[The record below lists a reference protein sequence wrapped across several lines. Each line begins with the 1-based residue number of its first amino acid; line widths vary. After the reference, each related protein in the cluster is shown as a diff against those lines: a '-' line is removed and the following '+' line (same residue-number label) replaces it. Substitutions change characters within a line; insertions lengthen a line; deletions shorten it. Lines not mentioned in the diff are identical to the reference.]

1 MSDILKEE
9 IYSIFFSNLDVK
21 AYLKE
26 NIDVASKLGDDILSG
41 TDEHFR
47 MGGMEE
53 IFYGKRVISKNLKP
67 YNEIDY
73 LKDNPDVADS
83 VGVDKGFISGFEH
96 FLYSGYREI
105 LNGERQSN
113 LIKHNEIIDKPYIIA
128 NIIRSD
134 RFEHFYNELDI
145 NSYFEANPDILKAIQ
160 DGIIKE
166 LDTYLK
172 DVGLNEL
179 YLGKRILRKE
189 LTPYNEDVYLGINRD
204 LIDTVSLEFTSAFE
218 HFLLYGYKEMLQG
231 IREKSLELPLLSGM
245 EKELNEKL
253 FSINKMILSKSGL
266 FNKEFYMTRYPDI
279 ANTTMDPLYHYLVFG
294 ASEGRD
300 PNPNFNTI
308 FYLHQYHDVVSSGL
322 NPLVHYVLIG
332 QRENRDTLRDY
343 KNTQN
348 EHIYPLPLVSKKV
361 KDIPLNIAVVV
372 HAFYIDVLEDIIS
385 SIDYISPKPDLFIS
399 VAQDADI
406 IAIKSLL
413 KDRGYEKVVIKAVEN
428 RGRDVAP
435 FLIDFSKDLKLYDLC
450 CKIHGKKSLYGGSEQ
465 TNWRNH
471 LYHNLLGSKEIVDD
485 ILNAFFQNEK
495 LGLLFS
501 DNYGMIPYWGY
512 TWLTNRGL
520 VADVLKK
527 LNLSKLNYILDK
539 TYIDYPA
546 GTMFWFRPEAIS
558 QILDADFKYED
569 FPEEPIGNDGT
580 LAHGL
585 ERLFGY
591 VTQLNGFDYVE
602 QNHKL
607 HQYIKNIT
615 HKNFNQHEAKTLDTA
630 KQIVSS
636 EKYIIFDIFDTL
648 VTRTIFYP
656 DNIFRIIENRVD
668 EEFNCRSNFMK
679 IRKETENSLRLAGH
693 SGDVSYEDIYDSM
706 HLYSNYTTE
715 MIEYIR
721 DLDFSYELKIL
732 RAKPEVVE
740 LLSYAYEKGLN
751 VLFVSDMYLT
761 KSQII
766 KILEKNSI
774 PFEEENL
781 LVSSDNGY
789 RKDNATVWKY
799 LIENKII
806 DVPKSIIIGDNEVSD
821 AKIPGDFGI
830 KSFHLLSERNNFFNS
845 PFGKLFQEKFPI
857 VSQQNMTLMG
867 PVINKLFASPFNLKS
882 TLLNF
887 TPKLSPYEFGYS
899 ALAPFFYMFLS
910 NLYLR
915 FSNKDI
921 YFLARDGYFIKE
933 LFEHYINSKK
943 LNMEGKSLYLE
954 ISRRAVL
961 GAVEKNKENLRNIIL
976 DLGPYDGN
984 FSNMI
989 YSRVGLSEEF
999 LEECNIEDFY
1009 ISTHK
1014 DLEKSYDILFE
1025 NIDIINKHSL
1035 MERKAFN
1042 LYLES
1047 IEFFDE
1053 KENII
1058 IDLGYSGTIQ
1068 NYLYQLTNRYLVGEY
1083 LVTTD
1088 RVENIE
1094 SEENIINGYF
1104 AHKIN
1109 PSDISENIVYKY
1121 SLILEAYLTSNKGQ
1135 LVCFE
1140 ENDGDP
1146 IPRYK
1151 TKKDSIDI
1159 QIEITKGIKDYISDL
1174 SIVPVDFI
1182 DTKSNEC
1189 KDISLFTFEYMLKNR
1204 HLNDTLL
1211 SMFHLEDDFTGIE
1224 KLDVMTILNQR
1235 GL

>member
-1 MSDILKEE
+1 MSNILKEE
-9 IYSIFFSNLDVK
+9 IYNIFFSNFDIE

-26 NIDVASKLGDDILSG
+26 NIDIATNLDDDVLSG
-41 TDEHFR
+41 VDKHLR
-47 MGGMEE
+47 MGGLEE
-53 IFYGKRVISKNLKP
+53 IFYGKRVLCNSLNP
-67 YNEIDY
+67 YSEVDY
-73 LKDNPDVADS
+73 LNNNPDVKEN
-83 VGVDKGFISGFEH
+83 VGPDKGFVSGFEH

-113 LIKHNEIIDKPYIIA
+113 FLKHVQTTKELYIIS

-134 RFEHFYNELDI
+134 RFQNFYNNLDI
-145 NSYFEANPDILKAIQ
+145 SSYFEANPDILKAIQ
-160 DGIIKE
+160 DGIIKS
-166 LDTYLK
+166 LDTYFK
-172 DVGLNEL
+172 DIGLNEL

-189 LTPYNEDVYLGINRD
+189 LTPYNEEVYLGINRD

-218 HFLLYGYKEMLQG
+218 HFLLYGHKEMLEG
-231 IREKSLELPLLSGM
+231 AREKSLELPLTQGV
-245 EKELNEKL
+245 EKELGKKL
-253 FSINKMILSKSGL
+253 FSINKMILEESDL
-266 FNKEFYMTRYPDI
+266 FDREFYLTRYPDI
-279 ANTTMDPLYHYLVFG
+279 ASTTIDPLYHYLVFG
-294 ASEGRD
+294 ANEGRD
-300 PNPNFNTI
+300 PNANFNTF
-308 FYLHQYHDVVSSGL
+308 FYLHHHSDVVSSGL
-322 NPLVHYVLIG
+322 NPLVHYALIG
-332 QRENRDTLRDY
+332 QIEKRQTLRDY

-348 EHIYPLPLVSKKV
+348 SQLYPLPLVANKIKE
-361 KDIPLNIAVVV
+361 ITLNIAVVV
-372 HAFYIDVLEDIIS
+372 HAFYIDILEDIIS
-385 SIDYISPKPDLFIS
+385 SIDCISPKPDLFVS

-413 KDRGYEKVVIKAVEN
+413 EERGYKRVVIKAVEN

-435 FLIDFSKDLKLYDLC
+435 FLVDFSEDLKSYDLC

-471 LYHNLLGSKEIVDD
+471 IYHNLLGSKEIVSD
-485 ILNAFFQNEK
+485 ILNAFEQNEK

-520 VADVLKK
+520 VANVLKK
-527 LNLSKLNYILDK
+527 LHLPELSYILEQ

-558 QILDADFKYED
+558 QIMDAGFKYED

-585 ERLFGY
+585 ERLFAY

-607 HQYIKNIT
+607 NQYMKNST
-615 HKNFNQHEAKTLDTA
+615 HKNFNQHEAKTLDIA

-636 EKYIIFDIFDTL
+636 EENIIFDIFDTL

-656 DNIFRIIENRVD
+656 DNIFRIIESKVD
-668 EEFNCRSNFMK
+668 EEFNCRSDFMK
-679 IRKETENSLRLAGH
+679 IRKGTENSLRLAGH
-693 SGDVSYEDIYDSM
+693 NGDVSYEDIYNSM
-706 HLYSNYTTE
+706 HLYSDYTLE

-721 DLDFSYELKIL
+721 DLDFAYELEIL
-732 RAKPEVVE
+732 KAKPAVVE
-740 LLSYAYEKGLN
+740 LLNHAYEKGLN

-766 KILEKNSI
+766 KILDKNSI
-774 PFEEENL
+774 PFEKENL

-789 RKDNATVWKY
+789 RKDNATVWRY

-806 DVPKSIIIGDNEVSD
+806 DVQKSIVIGDNEVSD

-845 PFGKLFQEKFPI
+845 LFGKTFKEKFPT
-857 VSQQNMTLMG
+857 VLQENMTLMG
-867 PVINKLFASPFNLKS
+867 PVINNLFASPFNLKS
-882 TLLNF
+882 TLLTF
-887 TPKLSPYEFGYS
+887 TPKLSPYEFGYN
-899 ALAPFFYMFLS
+899 ALAPFFYMFLG
-910 NLYLR
+910 NLYQK
-915 FSNKDI
+915 FNKKDI

-933 LFEHYINSKK
+933 LFEHYVDSKK
-943 LNMEGKSLYLE
+943 LTMQGESLYFE
-954 ISRRAVL
+954 ISRRAIL
-961 GAVEKNKENLRNIIL
+961 GAVKKDKENLKNIIL
-976 DLGPYDGN
+976 DLGSYDGN
-984 FSNMI
+984 FSDMI
-989 YSRVGLSEEF
+989 YSRVGLNIEF
-999 LEECNIEDFY
+999 LEECNVEDFY
-1009 ISTHK
+1009 ISTQK
-1014 DLEKSYDILFE
+1014 DLEESYDILLS
-1025 NIDIINKHSL
+1025 NIDIINEHSSI
-1035 MERKAFN
+1035 ERKAFN

-1083 LVTTD
+1083 FVTTEK
-1088 RVENIE
+1088 VEKIE
-1094 SEENIINGYF
+1094 SKENVINGYF

-1109 PSDISENIVYKY
+1109 PSDISKNIVYKY

-1140 ENDGDP
+1140 EDDGRI
-1146 IPRYK
+1146 IPQYK
-1151 TKKDSIDI
+1151 SKKDNINT
-1159 QIEITKGIKDYISDL
+1159 QREITNGIKDYISDL

-1182 DTKSNEC
+1182 DTKSEEC
-1189 KDISLFTFEYMLKNR
+1189 KDISLFTFEYMLKHR
-1204 HLNDTLL
+1204 HLNDELL
-1211 SMFHLEDDFTGIE
+1211 SMFHLEDEFTGIE
-1224 KLDVMTILNQR
+1224 KLDIMTILNQR